1 MDSETAILE
10 VKQVSKTFLTKNFV
24 GKVKHVVSAVH
35 DVSFDLPARKTF
47 GIVGESGCGKSTLAR
62 LILRLIESDR
72 GEIQY
77 RDKDLIKLSKSQF
90 KEYRKDIQ
98 MVFQDP
104 YSSLNPKMTLLDNVA
119 FSLWV
124 GGASKAEGRSRAYR
138 YLDAVGIPRSFAER
152 YPQTL
157 SGGQRQ
163 RVAIARALVLEPK
176 ILIADEAVS
185 ALDKSIQAQVLNLFR
200 DLQQEFHL
208 SMIFISHD
216 LNVVQTMSDEVMV
229 MYLGMVV
236 ERGPADQIYGSP
248 YHPYTQALF
257 NSAPSMEVNKRNL
270 DHFNLTGEL
279 PSPLNPPSG
288 CRFRTRCPF
297 ASESCASGIP
307 KSVEVEPGHTVSC
320 VLYPEPG
327 SVRKKI

>member
-1 MDSETAILE
+1 MNSEAAILE
-10 VKQVSKTFLTKNFV
+10 VKQVSKTFLTKNFA
-24 GKVKHVVSAVH
+24 GKVKHVVSAVN
-35 DVSFDLPARKTF
+35 DVSFVLPARKTF

-77 RDKDLIKLSKSQF
+77 RDKDLMKLSKSQF

-104 YSSLNPKMTLLDNVA
+104 FSSLNPKMTLLDNVA

-124 GGASKAEGRSRAYR
+124 NGVSKAEGRRQAYH

-152 YPQTL
+152 YPQML

-163 RVAIARALVLEPK
+163 RVAIARALVLEPR

-200 DLQQEFHL
+200 ELQQEFHL

-216 LNVVQTMSDEVMV
+216 LNVVQMMSDQVMV

-236 ERGPADQIYGSP
+236 EQGPADQIYSSP

-257 NSAPSMEVNKRNL
+257 NSAPSMEVNKRRL
-270 DHFNLTGEL
+270 DHFNLPGEL

-297 ASESCASGIP
+297 ASESCSRGIP
-307 KSVEVEPGHTVSC
+307 KSVEVAPGHMVSC
-320 VLYPEPG
+320 VLYPEAG
-327 SVRKKI
+327 SERKKI

>member
-1 MDSETAILE
+1 MLE
-10 VKQVSKTFLTKNFV
+10 VNQVSKTFKTKNFA
-24 GKVKHVVSAVH
+24 GKVKHVVSAVS
-35 DVSFDLPARKTF
+35 DVSFTLPARKTF

-62 LILRLIESDR
+62 LILRLIESD
-72 GEIQY
+72 GGAIHY
-77 RDKDLIKLSKSQF
+77 KDRDLLKLSKSQF
-90 KEYRKDIQ
+90 NDYRKDIQ

-124 GGASKAEGRSRAYR
+124 NGASKAEGRKQAYR

-152 YPQTL
+152 YPQML

-200 DLQQEFHL
+200 ELQQEFHL

-216 LNVVQTMSDEVMV
+216 LNVVQMMSDEVMV

-236 ERGPADQIYGSP
+236 EQGPADQIANNP

-257 NSAPSMEVNKRNL
+257 NSAPSMEVGKRKL
-270 DHFNLTGEL
+270 DDFRLIGEL

-297 ASESCASGIP
+297 ATESCASRMP
-307 KSVEVEPGHTVSC
+307 QRVEVEPGHFVSC
-320 VLYPEPG
+320 VLYPEVG
-327 SVRKKI
+327 SERRAM